1 MAVYTDLDRTA
12 EELKQAE
19 PGSGDRYRA
28 FVAKAGAAL
37 DRLAPLLTEAHSAG
51 RFVTSGAWRAAPW
64 TLASLRQLLRL
75 NRLDGPAAAA
85 TSIWTLIAG
94 GDPARA
100 PGPMAL
106 VPALIHRDGAVRPAG
121 GVHQIVGL
129 LEAALVNAGVEV
141 IRNAPVEAIVTAG
154 KRARG
159 VRLVTGRELPAEVVI
174 SDIGGAAALL
184 DLVDLA
190 PPAGLRFRL
199 RGGLQSPGIS
209 AYLRLR
215 GPRSSEIRFLVDG
228 DPPRARAVIHPAD
241 TDAEGWAAGRLI
253 APLGTV
259 EAARLGPVGQRALL
273 EAYLGERWWR
283 DTGGSG
289 EIEVEVA
296 ATRLVADWGT
306 TFRLRDDAMNLVMT
320 RRQMLLGRLPHRINH
335 VAGLYL
341 TGSWTHPGQWI
352 SFCSVSGV
360 LAADLARR
368 DRSPARV

>member
-1 MAVYTDLDRTA
+1 
-12 EELKQAE
+12 
-19 PGSGDRYRA
+19 
-28 FVAKAGAAL
+28 
-37 DRLAPLLTEAHSAG
+37 
-51 RFVTSGAWRAAPW
+51 
-64 TLASLRQLLRL
+64 
-75 NRLDGPAAAA
+75 
-85 TSIWTLIAG
+85 
-94 GDPARA
+94 
-100 PGPMAL
+100 
-106 VPALIHRDGAVRPAG
+106 
-121 GVHQIVGL
+121 
-129 LEAALVNAGVEV
+129 
-141 IRNAPVEAIVTAG
+141 
-154 KRARG
+154 
-159 VRLVTGRELPAEVVI
+159 VVI